1 MTDEE
6 IRALWHTMTAGWAR
20 GDAARFAS
28 VFAADVDF
36 VNVRGEA
43 LSGRD
48 AVESGHAR
56 LFATAYRGTT
66 LSASVTLI
74 RRLAPDLSL
83 VHAMSEIAPA
93 GVLTHAQA
101 VVRHT
106 GAPEIT
112 AFHNMIPKGP
122 PR

>member
-1 MTDEE
+1 MTDDS
-6 IRALWHTMTAGWAR
+6 IRALWRTMTDGWAD

-28 VFAADVDF
+28 VFAEDVDF

-43 LSGRD
+43 LVGRR
-48 AVESGHAR
+48 AVETGHAQ
-56 LFATAYRGTT
+56 LFATAYLGTT
-66 LSASVTLI
+66 LSAEVTLI

-83 VHAMSEIAPA
+83 VHATSEIAPA
-93 GVLTHAQA
+93 GVKTHAQA

-106 GAPEIT
+106 GEPTIA

-122 PR
+122 TA